1 MGPIR
6 WVDILWP
13 IFFKGRAEKI
23 ESRIELTP
31 INLVRIGSW
40 ARAWIGQAHWAHF
53 DSFFILNFLMTYY
66 FLIIKNINFSIM
78 KKYQIFV
85 YRKKNSY

>member
-1 MGPIR
+1 MGPTR
-6 WVDILWP
+6 WVDPFWP
-13 IFFKGRAEKI
+13 IFFKGQVEKI

-31 INLVRIGSW
+31 ISLVRIGSW
-40 ARAWIGQAHWAHF
+40 ARAWIGQVYLAYF
-53 DSFFILNFLMTYY
+53 GSFFILNFLMTTYY

-85 YRKKNSY
+85 YRKK